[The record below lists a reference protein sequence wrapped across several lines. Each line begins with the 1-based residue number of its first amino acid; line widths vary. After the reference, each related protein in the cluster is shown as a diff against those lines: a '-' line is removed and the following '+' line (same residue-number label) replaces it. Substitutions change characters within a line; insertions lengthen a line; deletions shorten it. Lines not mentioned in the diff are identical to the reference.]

1 MFLDVQDGLTAIMVA
16 SHSGHKDVVELL
28 VSSGA
33 DVNDQDKVRIDL
45 DLLTCS
51 PFYCG

>member
-1 MFLDVQDGLTAIMVA
+1 MFLDVQNGLTAIMLA
-16 SHSGHKDVVELL
+16 SHNGHKDVVDLL
-28 VSSGA
+28 ISSGA
-33 DVNDQDKVRIDL
+33 DVKYQKQVRIDL